1 MATVESGV
9 HVFSA
14 CRLVISIAEAVCA
27 IDANRTRSF
36 GYGKTAIKLGI
47 RAFSE
52 GSDLTQG
59 FEKRLEAVA
68 AAGSGAD

>member
-1 MATVESGV
+1 MF
-9 HVFSA
+9 FSA
-14 CRLVISIAEAVCA
+14 CRLAISIAEGACT

-59 FEKRLEAVA
+59 FEKRLAWRLLLPLVAVFYM
-68 AAGSGAD
+68 AD